1 MNAHLHYGKIR
12 VKLEGFQE
20 QKNILYFKKRTS
32 LAPILQ
38 LVSRL
43 ELKFYVLKNFACLN
57 HFQSSQAPQHSA

>member
-1 MNAHLHYGKIR
+1 MKAHLNYGKIR

-20 QKNILYFKKRTS
+20 QEKYFVLKKRTS
-32 LAPILQ
+32 LALILQ
-38 LVSRL
+38 LESRL